1 MSGYGPRLVVEFD
14 REMPDIVNRGWNCF
28 ETVGMDII
36 ELDRVPDLAHTSNDA
51 VALCDSGRFCGW
63 IIARFTNGETP
74 LFIDHHS
81 SAYDAS
87 LKHYTSPVFSIQG

>member
-1 MSGYGPRLVVEFD
+1 MSGYGPRFIVEFD

-28 ETVGMDII
+28 TIGMNIV
-36 ELDRVPDLAHTSNDA
+36 ELDRVPDLAHPSNDA
-51 VALCDSGRFCGW
+51 MALRGSGRFCGW

-74 LFIDHHS
+74 LFVDHHS

-87 LKHYTSPVFSIQG
+87 LKRYTAPVFSIQG